1 VRRFSRH
8 RLNFQQQCATIEQ
21 EIRFPLNLC
30 KVFFLASG
38 ILVLIRFSFY
48 TRSSEAGELERM
60 TIREWWHRRREQRGR
75 RQKAKPLARVL
86 DEAGIAARVDMVR
99 LEALAEAAYDA
110 MYEARLHGAKNRYEE
125 ARYYFDRGIEAAQRA
140 RLYEEAARLKRRRDH
155 VGRVYNSQFR
165 YSGGG

>member
-1 VRRFSRH
+1 
-8 RLNFQQQCATIEQ
+8 
-21 EIRFPLNLC
+21 
-30 KVFFLASG
+30 
-38 ILVLIRFSFY
+38 
-48 TRSSEAGELERM
+48 M
-60 TIREWWHRRREQRGR
+60 TIRDWWHRRRERRLRGEKTR
-75 RQKAKPLARVL
+75 PLTRVL
-86 DEAGIAARVDMVR
+86 DEAGINARVDMVR

-125 ARYYFDRGIEAAQRA
+125 ARYYFDRAMEAAHRA